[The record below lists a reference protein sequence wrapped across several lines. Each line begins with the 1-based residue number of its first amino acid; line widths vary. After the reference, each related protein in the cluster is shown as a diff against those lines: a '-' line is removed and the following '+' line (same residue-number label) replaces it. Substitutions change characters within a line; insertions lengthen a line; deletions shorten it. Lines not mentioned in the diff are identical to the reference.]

1 MEGIFQFAVF
11 MVAVLGMPLVIMYVL
26 APLAKAI
33 GRRLEGAVAPE
44 AADMEALRAEVERLR
59 ELHPRVAE
67 LEERLDFAERAL
79 LSARGNAAQLPEGD
93 HASR

>member
-1 MEGIFQFAVF
+1 MESVFKFAVF
-11 MVAVLGMPLVIMYVL
+11 MVAVLGMPMVIMYVL

-33 GRRLEGAVAPE
+33 GRRLEGGVAT
-44 AADMEALRAEVERLR
+44 ASADLEALRAEVEQLR

-79 LSARGNAAQLPEGD
+79 LSARGSAAQLPEVD